1 MKSHSVE
8 MPPQI
13 PIPIICTVN
22 ARKEDFGKNKKMAMH
37 PTPNYNKFTTREL
50 GHLKWYYDQ
59 IFTPN
64 FCKICK

>member
-1 MKSHSVE
+1 MKSHSVV

-50 GHLKWYYDQ
+50 GH
-59 IFTPN
+59 
-64 FCKICK
+64 